1 MPQILNWKWKTADK
15 KIKLKKMITI
25 IKNLFPAVEVAL
37 KRSKNLKVLF
47 RLIDDFKSFNL
58 GSLKE
63 DMSMGWKYLRDWEKN
78 AFVSDKEWMNH
89 AAKAYWFLVPA
100 KVKTFDNKD
109 MMR

>member
-1 MPQILNWKWKTADK
+1 MT
-15 KIKLKKMITI
+15 TI
-25 IKNLFPAVEVAL
+25 NKNLFPAVEVAL
-37 KRSKNLKVLF
+37 KRSKNLKVLC

-58 GSLKE
+58 GALKD
-63 DMSMGWKYLRDWEKN
+63 DMDIGWNYLMDWKKN
-78 AFVSDKEWMNH
+78 AFVSDKEWMSH

>member
-1 MPQILNWKWKTADK
+1 MK
-15 KIKLKKMITI
+15 TI
-25 IKNLFPAVEVAL
+25 IKNLFAAVEVAL
-37 KRSKNLKVLF
+37 KRSKNLKVLC
-47 RLIDDFKSFNL
+47 RLVDNFKSFKL
-58 GSLKE
+58 GVLKD
-63 DMSMGWKYLRDWEKN
+63 DMAIGWNYLRDWEKN